1 MAVQINSKRS
11 SNGARRANGEGSIYP
26 VKGTKKWQ
34 VAVYQMNTKSEWKRV
49 RRTFAT
55 KREAEAFLAQHL
67 RNQGMGSA
75 SFFENPKMTLGQFL
89 DKWVDGLSKEPET
102 MRSYRTA
109 INNWIKPRIGNTL
122 ISAVKPRTI
131 EEHYK
136 HLYLSYSNSVLHS
149 THCVLSGAFG
159 EAFRFGEIPH
169 NVMEKVEKLSKP
181 TNQRTSIPEADA
193 EKILAEASKDPYT
206 AARLEM
212 GMLKVLRPAEV
223 MGLRWADVDWR
234 RGTITCSWQLQEQ
247 VGNGLVF
254 KPRKTK
260 DSIVLDLSED
270 QILILQ
276 VHRLAQETAKV
287 FWKHKDEGL
296 MFPNSIGGRKGPKAD
311 TRDWQRLC
319 KRAGVTTHYV
329 RYQMKHTGV
338 TNMITHGVDD
348 KTTATLSG
356 HRDPVVTLKHYARP
370 TSSSVKKALDAQ
382 DSFRPSKKR
391 IEELL
396 ASREVEK
403 VNSDRGNS

>member
-1 MAVQINSKRS
+1 MVEQGSSKKKTP
-11 SNGARRANGEGSIYP
+11 GARRANGEGSIYP
-26 VKGTKKWQ
+26 LKGTRKWQ
-34 VAVYQMNTKSEWKRV
+34 VAVYQMNSKNEWKRV
-49 RRTFAT
+49 RRTFNT

-67 RNQGMGSA
+67 VNQGMGSA

-102 MRSYRTA
+102 LRSYKTA
-109 INNWIKPRIGNTL
+109 INNWIKPQLGNML
-122 ISAVKPRTI
+122 ISSVKPRTI

-136 HLYLSYSNSVLHS
+136 YLYPRYSNSVLHI
-149 THCVLSGAFG
+149 THCVMSGAFK
-159 EAFRFGEIPH
+159 EAYRFGEIPH
-169 NVMEKVEKLSKP
+169 NVMQKVKKLSKP
-181 TNQRTSIPEADA
+181 TQQRTSIPEDDV
-193 EKILAEASKDPYT
+193 ERILVEASKDPYT

-212 GMLKVLRPAEV
+212 GMLKVLRPSEV
-223 MGLRWADVDWR
+223 MGLRWADVDWSKR
-234 RGTITCSWQLQEQ
+234 TITCSWQLQEQ

-270 QILILQ
+270 QLLILQ

-311 TRDWQRLC
+311 TRDWKRLC
-319 KRAGVTTHYV
+319 KQAGVTTHYV

-338 TNMITHGVDD
+338 TNMLTHGVDD
-348 KTTATLSG
+348 RTTATLSG

-370 TSSSVKKALDAQ
+370 TSSSVRKALEAQ
-382 DSFRPSKKR
+382 DSLRPTKER
-391 IEELL
+391 IEELDEL
-396 ASREVEK
+396 RKKEQKASERK
-403 VNSDRGNS
+403 SA

>member
-1 MAVQINSKRS
+1 MAEQINSKRS

-26 VKGTKKWQ
+26 VKGSKKWQ

-136 HLYLSYSNSVLHS
+136 HLYPSYSNSVLHI

-159 EAFRFGEIPH
+159 EASRFGEIPY
-169 NVMEKVEKLSKP
+169 NIMEKVQKLSKP
-181 TNQRTSIPEADA
+181 TMQRSPIGEEDA
-193 EKILAEASKDPYT
+193 EKIFAEASKDPYE
-206 AARLEM
+206 AARIEM
-212 GMLKVLRPAEV
+212 GMIKVLRPSEV
-223 MGLRWADVDWR
+223 MALRWTDIDWSKR
-234 RGTITCSWQLQEQ
+234 TITCSWQLQEQ

-260 DSIVLDLSED
+260 DTLVLDLSED

-276 VHRLAQETAKV
+276 LHRLAQETAKV
-287 FWKHKDEGL
+287 FWRAKDEGL
-296 MFPNSIGGRKGPKAD
+296 IFPNSIGGRKGPKAD
-311 TRDWQRLC
+311 TRDWRNLC
-319 KRAGVTTHYV
+319 KRAGITTHYV

-338 TNMITHGVDD
+338 TNMLTNGVDD

-356 HRDPVVTLKHYARP
+356 HGDPVVTLKHYARP

-382 DSFRPSKKR
+382 DSFRPSKER
-391 IEELL
+391 IEEIL
-396 ASREVEK
+396 ALRELEIS
-403 VNSDRGNS
+403 NEDRRKA